1 MSTTKRD
8 IPETVPDAYR
18 AAIAR
23 ILIDEATLQARI
35 KEMGEA
41 ISRDYADKNPVFVG
55 VLKGVVFFMA
65 DLLQAAP
72 IPLEVDFMAI
82 ASYSP
87 DAREQ
92 GYVRITKD
100 LDICIEGRHVIFV
113 EDIIDTGLTLGYLLK
128 LLKTRNPASLEVA
141 VLFDRPTRRLIDVK
155 PRYLGFHLPDM
166 FVVGY
171 GLDYREQFRNMPFVA
186 VMHPDFFKQE
196 RRR

>member
-1 MSTTKRD
+1 MSTTKKV
-8 IPETVPDAYR
+8 IPETIPEAYR
-18 AAIAR
+18 AAISR
-23 ILIDEATLQARI
+23 ILVDEATLHARI
-35 KEMGEA
+35 EEMGEA
-41 ISRDYADKNPVFVG
+41 IARDYVDKNPVFVG

-65 DLLQAAP
+65 DLLQATH
-72 IPLEVDFMAI
+72 IPLEVDFMAV

-87 DAREQ
+87 DARDQ

-113 EDIIDTGLTLGYLLK
+113 EDIIDTGLTMGYLLN

-141 VLFDRPTRRLIDVK
+141 VLFDKPSRRLIDVT
-155 PRYLGFHLPDM
+155 PRYWGFHLPDM

-186 VMHPDFFKQE
+186 VMRPEFFKQK
-196 RRR
+196 